1 MAGIYA
7 APLWLAPVNWKTQF
21 VAPLCGA
28 TWLVPTI
35 STNESALIGQW
46 LRSAPRDRPVACQD
60 LLIVSPTFIIRI
72 NITGIISGLSLI
84 SLPGLTSV
92 DFQLF
97 FSLSSLFSLS
107 FFLQFSLLFLW
118 LCFVCWFLGF
128 RPLKDLTNSSI
139 PFCLAPRFN
148 WLPLWSFL
156 RTEQVE
162 SLSANSLY
170 IYLRNCYPYTRI
182 NWIAPGQWRTLIL
195 PQGLVR

>member
-1 MAGIYA
+1 MAIQITNDHVIFYARSYACMAGIYA

-35 STNESALIGQW
+35 STNASALIGQW

-72 NITGIISGLSLI
+72 NIIGIISGLSLI

-148 WLPLWSFL
+148 WVPLWSFFEN
-156 RTEQVE
+156 RAGGKSV
-162 SLSANSLY
+162 
-170 IYLRNCYPYTRI
+170 CD
-182 NWIAPGQWRTLIL
+182 
-195 PQGLVR
+195 